1 MAWQRI
7 SHRLDAVNAWT
18 GKTAAWLIWVVMIL
32 CVFEV
37 VSRRL
42 LNLPH
47 KWSYDVID
55 LFYSLHFMLLGG
67 YALLHKSHV
76 SVDIFSN
83 RLSPRLQGGLRVLTY
98 LIFFFPF
105 LGVLFWVGW
114 SAAASSW
121 SMQERTSIGLP
132 LIFPLMKSA
141 IPAAALLL
149 FLQGVAEFIRS
160 IQAVGKPCE
169 REDPC

>member
-7 SHRLDAVNAWT
+7 TDRLDAVNARV
-18 GKTAAWLIWVVMIL
+18 GRTAAWLIWVVMIL
-32 CVFEV
+32 CVLEV
-37 VSRRL
+37 VSRRV
-42 LNLPH
+42 LNWPH

-76 SVDIFSN
+76 SIDIFSS
-83 RLSPRLQGGLRVLTY
+83 RLSPRMQALMRILTY
-98 LIFFFPF
+98 LLFFFPF

-114 SAAASSW
+114 KAASSSW

-132 LIFPLMKSA
+132 LVFPLMKSS
-141 IPAAALLL
+141 IPAAAFLL
-149 FLQGVAEFIRS
+149 FLQGIAEFIRS
-160 IQAVGKPCE
+160 LKAVG
-169 REDPC
+169 RR